1 MLKRFILAVMGPL
14 VLALVQ
20 SPVAA
25 DEYDNMM
32 PSDRTSISFHGGI
45 APPTGTLGDFWGL
58 GYSFGAGIN
67 YQAAPHIGINIA
79 SFGYDRFPLDDE
91 QFGVEIDGG
100 TIGMWSIMSGIR
112 ANIIPDGSTPYA
124 AIDFGLVHSTVSD
137 ASSGGETV
145 DFNISENDFGMSFG
159 GGYEARMSADSSF
172 FTELRYNMVFADG
185 ETLKYIPVRA
195 GMKVHF

>member
-79 SFGYDRFPLDDE
+79 
-91 QFGVEIDGG
+91 
-100 TIGMWSIMSGIR
+100 
-112 ANIIPDGSTPYA
+112 
-124 AIDFGLVHSTVSD
+124 
-137 ASSGGETV
+137 
-145 DFNISENDFGMSFG
+145 
-159 GGYEARMSADSSF
+159 
-172 FTELRYNMVFADG
+172 
-185 ETLKYIPVRA
+185 
-195 GMKVHF
+195 